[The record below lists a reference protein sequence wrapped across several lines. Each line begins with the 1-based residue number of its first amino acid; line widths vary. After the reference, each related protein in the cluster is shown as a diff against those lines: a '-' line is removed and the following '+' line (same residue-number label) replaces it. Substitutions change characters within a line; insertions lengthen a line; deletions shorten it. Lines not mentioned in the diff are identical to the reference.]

1 MSWTTFGR
9 DGGTSFYWNC
19 KIHIVKLLSTRLTE
33 SYPLEMWLL
42 LMMKTSREKN
52 GTLEGLKL
60 LSQDL
65 MVMSEERLFES
76 KLRQEDSLNSDVQH
90 NTFTPY
96 KSVAGMMSQKQQLLS
111 RRVEPDPIVS
121 SVRPEQHPEL
131 RGDRPRRVAAVEA
144 DRRRKTWLE
153 NLN

>member
-1 MSWTTFGR
+1 MF
-9 DGGTSFYWNC
+9 
-19 KIHIVKLLSTRLTE
+19 
-33 SYPLEMWLL
+33 
-42 LMMKTSREKN
+42 MMKTSQEKI

-60 LSQDL
+60 LSRDL
-65 MVMSEERLFES
+65 MVMSEEQLFES

-111 RRVEPDPIVS
+111 RRVEPNPIVS